1 MTLETKVQE
10 HFFKAEAGTNR
21 LGIHYFANTAH
32 YHAADLE
39 LWLPKLNKL
48 GVSWLVLQA
57 PVDRAIPEEFITALV
72 QAGIQPI
79 LHFQLG
85 LEKSA
90 ALEDL
95 APLFEAYANWGVHHV
110 ALFDRPNLRSH
121 WPAAGWTQRGLVDR
135 FLDVFT
141 PVAQA
146 AIDAGITP
154 VFPPLEPGGDY
165 WDTAF
170 LRAALETLHERGEED
185 LLNKLALGAYAW
197 VGDKPIIWG
206 AGGPERWPATLP
218 YSTPENSQDQRGF
231 HIFDWYNAISAAAIG
246 RELPII
252 ILAAGVQR
260 EGGKE
265 LDADFAIKTIKM
277 AEAMQLDPKKN
288 ALDCVPAN
296 VLACNFWLLAT
307 PPVPGAENNESAW
320 FAPNGK
326 EKDIAKEWIFW
337 RTGERARDKQV
348 VEEEVVQEKVVVP
361 SLPFEANNDHA
372 IRHYLLLPS
381 AEDWPLENIR
391 SFVIQHQPTI
401 GYSIEEAKRAARV
414 TLAGGLHSFSDE
426 LIRTLIQAGCQVENL
441 PASA

>member
-10 HFFKAEAGTNR
+10 HFFNPAANGR
-21 LGIHYFANTAH
+21 LGIHYFPNTAH

-39 LWLPKLNKL
+39 QWLPKLKKL
-48 GVSWLVLQA
+48 GVSWIVLRA
-57 PVDRAIPEEFITALV
+57 PADRAIPEEFILGLI

-95 APLFEAYANWGVHHV
+95 APLFEAYANWGVQHV
-110 ALFDRPNLRSH
+110 ALFDRPNLRTR
-121 WPAAGWTQRGLVDR
+121 WPATGWTQRGLVDR
-135 FLDVFT
+135 FLDIFT

-146 AIDAGITP
+146 VIDAGLTP
-154 VFPPLEPGGDY
+154 IFPPLEPGGDY

-170 LRAALETLHERGEED
+170 LRAALETMQERGEDD

-246 RELPII
+246 RELPIV

-260 EGGKE
+260 ESGKE
-265 LDADFAIKTIKM
+265 LDADFATKTIKM

-288 ALDCVPAN
+288 ALECVPAN
-296 VLACNFWLLAT
+296 ILACNFWVLAS
-307 PPVPGAENNESAW
+307 PAAQGQKENESAW
-320 FAPNGK
+320 FAVNGK
-326 EKDIAKEWIFW
+326 EKDIAKQWIFW

-348 VEEEVVQEKVVVP
+348 EDKEVAEEKAVAPSVP
-361 SLPFEANNDHA
+361 SAANETYS

-381 AEDWPLENIR
+381 AEDWPLETIKP
-391 SFVIQHQPTI
+391 FVLQHQPTI

-414 TLAGGLHSFSDE
+414 TLAGGLQFFSDE

-441 PASA
+441 PVNA

>member
-1 MTLETKVQE
+1 MQE
-10 HFFKAEAGTNR
+10 HFFNPAATGR
-21 LGIHYFANTAH
+21 LGIHYFPNTAH

-39 LWLPKLNKL
+39 QWLPKLSKL
-48 GVSWLVLQA
+48 GVSWIVLRA
-57 PVDRAIPEEFITALV
+57 PADRAIPEEFILGLI
-72 QAGIQPI
+72 QAGLQPI

-95 APLFEAYANWGVHHV
+95 APLFEAYANWGVQHV
-110 ALFDRPNLRSH
+110 ALFDRPNLRGS
-121 WPAAGWTQRGLVDR
+121 WPATGWTQRGLVDR
-135 FLDVFT
+135 FLDIFT

-146 AIDAGITP
+146 AIDAGLTP
-154 VFPPLEPGGDY
+154 IFPPLEPGGDY

-170 LRAALETLHERGEED
+170 LRAALESLHERGEED
-185 LLNKLALGAYAW
+185 LLNKLALGSYAW

-246 RELPII
+246 RELPIV

-260 EGGKE
+260 ESGKE
-265 LDADFAIKTIKM
+265 LDADFATKTIKM

-288 ALDCVPAN
+288 SLECVPAN
-296 VLACNFWLLAT
+296 VLACNFWVLAA
-307 PPVPGAENNESAW
+307 PIVPGLKENESAW
-320 FAPNGK
+320 FAVNGK

-348 VEEEVVQEKVVVP
+348 ADQVMTQVEVVVP
-361 SLPFEANNDHA
+361 SLPLAASETYA

-381 AEDWPLENIR
+381 AEDWPLESIKP
-391 SFVIQHQPTI
+391 FVIQHQPTI

-414 TLAGGLHSFSDE
+414 TLAGGLQSFSDE

-441 PASA
+441 PVSA

>member
-10 HFFKAEAGTNR
+10 HFFNPAATGR
-21 LGIHYFANTAH
+21 LGIHYFPNTGH

-39 LWLPKLNKL
+39 LWLPKLSKL
-48 GVSWLVLQA
+48 GVSWIVLQA
-57 PVDRAIPEEFITALV
+57 PVDRAIPEEFIVGLI
-72 QAGIQPI
+72 QSGIQPI

-95 APLFEAYANWGVHHV
+95 APLFAAYANWGVQHV
-110 ALFDRPNLRSH
+110 ALFDKPNLRGQ
-121 WPAAGWTQRGLVDR
+121 WPATGWTQRGLVAR
-135 FLDVFT
+135 FLDIFT
-141 PVAQA
+141 PVAHA
-146 AIDAGITP
+146 AVDAGLTP

-170 LRAALETLHERGEED
+170 LRAALETLQERGEDD

-197 VGDKPIIWG
+197 IGDKPIIWG

-218 YSTPENSQDQRGF
+218 YSTPENSQDQRGL

-246 RELPII
+246 RELPIV

-260 EGGKE
+260 ESGKE
-265 LDADFAIKTIKM
+265 LDADFATKTIKM

-288 ALDCVPAN
+288 ALECVPAN
-296 VLACNFWLLAT
+296 VLACNFWVLAAPT
-307 PPVPGAENNESAW
+307 AQGQKENESAW

-326 EKDIAKEWIFW
+326 ENDIAKEWTFW
-337 RTGERARDKQV
+337 RTGESARDKQV
-348 VEEEVVQEKVVVP
+348 TEEDDTQEKVVVP
-361 SLPFEANNDHA
+361 SLPFASNETYA
-372 IRHYLLLPS
+372 IRHYLLLRS
-381 AEDWPLENIR
+381 AEDWPLESIKP
-391 SFVIQHQPTI
+391 FVMQHQPTI

-414 TLAGGLHSFSDE
+414 TLAGGLQSFSDE

>member
-10 HFFKAEAGTNR
+10 HFFNPAATGR
-21 LGIHYFANTAH
+21 LGIHYFPNTAH

-39 LWLPKLNKL
+39 LWLPKLSKL
-48 GVSWLVLQA
+48 GVSWIVLRA
-57 PVDRAIPEEFITALV
+57 PADRAIPEEFIIRLI

-90 ALEDL
+90 SLEDL
-95 APLFEAYANWGVHHV
+95 VPLLEAYANWGVQHV
-110 ALFDRPNLRSH
+110 ALFDRPNLRKR
-121 WPAAGWTQRGLVDR
+121 WPATGWTQRGLVDR
-135 FLDVFT
+135 FLDIFT

-146 AIDAGITP
+146 AIDAGLTP

-170 LRAALETLHERGEED
+170 LRAALETLQERGEGA
-185 LLNKLALGAYAW
+185 LLDKLALGAYAW

-246 RELPII
+246 RELPIV

-260 EGGKE
+260 ESEKE
-265 LDADFAIKTIKM
+265 LDADFAAKTIKM
-277 AEAMQLDPKKN
+277 AEAVQLDPKKN
-288 ALDCVPAN
+288 TLERVPAN
-296 VLACNFWLLAT
+296 VLACNFWVLAT
-307 PPVPGAENNESAW
+307 PTAQGQKENESAW
-320 FAPNGK
+320 FAANGK
-326 EKDIAKEWIFW
+326 ERDIAKQWIFW
-337 RTGERARDKQV
+337 RTGERARDKQIA
-348 VEEEVVQEKVVVP
+348 EVQITQEKVAVP
-361 SLPFEANNDHA
+361 SLPLAANETYA

-381 AEDWPLENIR
+381 SEDWPLESIKP
-391 SFVIQHQPTI
+391 FVLQHQPTI
-401 GYSIEEAKRAARV
+401 GYSIEEAKRSARV
-414 TLAGGLHSFSDE
+414 TLAGGLQSFSDE